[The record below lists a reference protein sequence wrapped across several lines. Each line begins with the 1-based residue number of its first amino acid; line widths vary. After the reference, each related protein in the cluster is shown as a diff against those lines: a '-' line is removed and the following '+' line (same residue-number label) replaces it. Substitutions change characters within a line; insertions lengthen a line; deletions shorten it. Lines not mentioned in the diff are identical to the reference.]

1 MSDLLRLPHHVDG
14 DALTCRAIVETEKG
28 NRSKFDYD
36 PETGLF
42 ELAGVLPA
50 GMAFPLAFGFIPG
63 TKADDGDP
71 IDILI
76 LADETLPIGCL
87 VSVRLLGVI
96 EAEQSE
102 GPRTVRNDRL
112 VGKVAQ
118 SRQYADVQALDRLG
132 SAFVDELSGFFETY
146 NGLKGG
152 NFKVLKI
159 GDAARAAALI
169 KSSAL

>member
-1 MSDLLRLPHHVDG
+1 MTDLLKLPHHLD
-14 DALTCRAIVETEKG
+14 DDTLTCRAIVETEKG

-50 GMAFPLAFGFIPG
+50 GMAFPLAFGFISG

-102 GPRTVRNDRL
+102 GARTVRNDRL

-132 SAFVDELSGFFETY
+132 SAFVDELCGFFETY
-146 NGLKGG
+146 NHLRGG
-152 NFKVLKI
+152 DFKVLKI